1 MRSFG
6 QLWPT
11 LKRLLA
17 YGSPW
22 RKPLSV
28 AVMMLWIAAAAE
40 VSGPLLISYF
50 IDNMVARHHLPL
62 GKVAGLA
69 AAYVGL
75 QFLAAGLHYAQSLLF
90 NRAAVGVV
98 QSLRTD
104 VMDAAL
110 RQPLSA
116 FDTQPVGQ
124 LISRVTNDTE
134 VIRDL
139 YVTVVATVLR
149 SAALIGAML
158 VAMFSLD
165 WRMALVAILIFPA
178 VLTVMIIYQR
188 YSTPI
193 VRRVRA
199 YLADINDGFNEII
212 NGMSVIQ
219 QFRQQARFGERMGE
233 ASRSHYMA
241 RMQTLRLDGF
251 LLRPLLS
258 LFSALILCGL
268 LMLFSFTSAGTIEVG
283 VLYAFISY
291 LSRLN
296 EPLIELTTQQSML
309 QQAVVAG
316 ERVFELMDRPRQRYG
331 SDDRPLQSGA
341 IDIDHLSFAYRD
353 DNLVLQDITLSVPS
367 RSFVALV
374 GHTGSGK
381 STLASLLMGYYP
393 LTQGEIRLDGREIS
407 SLNHRVLRQGVAMVQ
422 QDPVVMADTFL
433 ANVTLGRDVSEA
445 QVWQALETVQLADLA
460 RGLSDGLHT
469 HLGEQGNTLSVGQKQ
484 LLALAER
491 IRFSAVLIFVV
502 VWFTLSY
509 IPIAHMVWGGGLL
522 AAHGALDFAGG
533 TVVHINAAIA
543 GLVGAYLI
551 GKRVGFGKEA
561 FKPHNLPMVFTGT
574 AILYIGW
581 FGFNAGSAGSA
592 NEIAA
597 LAFVNTVVA
606 TAAAI
611 LGWIIGEWTLR
622 GKPSLLGACSGAIAG
637 LVGVTPACG
646 YVGVGG
652 ALVIG
657 VIAGLAGL
665 WGVTMLKRLLR
676 VDDPCDVFGV
686 HGVCGIVG
694 CILTGVFAAS
704 SLGGVGF
711 VDGVT
716 MGHQVMVQL
725 ESIAITVVWSGVVA
739 FVGYKLADILVGLRV
754 PEEQEREG
762 LDVNS
767 HGENAY
773 NA

>member
-1 MRSFG
+1 M
-6 QLWPT
+6 
-11 LKRLLA
+11 K
-17 YGSPW
+17 
-22 RKPLSV
+22 
-28 AVMMLWIAAAAE
+28 IA
-40 VSGPLLISYF
+40 
-50 IDNMVARHHLPL
+50 
-62 GKVAGLA
+62 
-69 AAYVGL
+69 
-75 QFLAAGLHYAQSLLF
+75 
-90 NRAAVGVV
+90 
-98 QSLRTD
+98 
-104 VMDAAL
+104 
-110 RQPLSA
+110 
-116 FDTQPVGQ
+116 
-124 LISRVTNDTE
+124 
-134 VIRDL
+134 
-139 YVTVVATVLR
+139 
-149 SAALIGAML
+149 
-158 VAMFSLD
+158 
-165 WRMALVAILIFPA
+165 
-178 VLTVMIIYQR
+178 MIK
-188 YSTPI
+188 T
-193 VRRVRA
+193 
-199 YLADINDGFNEII
+199 
-212 NGMSVIQ
+212 
-219 QFRQQARFGERMGE
+219 
-233 ASRSHYMA
+233 
-241 RMQTLRLDGF
+241 
-251 LLRPLLS
+251 
-258 LFSALILCGL
+258 
-268 LMLFSFTSAGTIEVG
+268 
-283 VLYAFISY
+283 
-291 LSRLN
+291 
-296 EPLIELTTQQSML
+296 
-309 QQAVVAG
+309 
-316 ERVFELMDRPRQRYG
+316 
-331 SDDRPLQSGA
+331 
-341 IDIDHLSFAYRD
+341 
-353 DNLVLQDITLSVPS
+353 
-367 RSFVALV
+367 
-374 GHTGSGK
+374 
-381 STLASLLMGYYP
+381 TLASLALLPGLTIAAPAVADKADSAFMMICTALVLFMTIPGIALFYGGLIRAKNVLSM
-393 LTQGEIRLDGREIS
+393 LTQVTVTFALVCILWVVYGYSLAFGEG
-407 SLNHRVLRQGVAMVQ
+407 NH
-422 QDPVVMADTFL
+422 FF
-433 ANVTLGRDVSEA
+433 
-445 QVWQALETVQLADLA
+445 
-460 RGLSDGLHT
+460 
-469 HLGEQGNTLSVGQKQ
+469 GNTDGAMLKNIALTAVTGTIYQYIHVAFQGSFACITVG
-484 LLALAER
+484 LIVGALAER

-581 FGFNAGSAGSA
+581 FGFNAGFAGSA

>member
-1 MRSFG
+1 M
-6 QLWPT
+6 
-11 LKRLLA
+11 K
-17 YGSPW
+17 
-22 RKPLSV
+22 
-28 AVMMLWIAAAAE
+28 IA
-40 VSGPLLISYF
+40 
-50 IDNMVARHHLPL
+50 
-62 GKVAGLA
+62 
-69 AAYVGL
+69 
-75 QFLAAGLHYAQSLLF
+75 
-90 NRAAVGVV
+90 
-98 QSLRTD
+98 
-104 VMDAAL
+104 
-110 RQPLSA
+110 
-116 FDTQPVGQ
+116 
-124 LISRVTNDTE
+124 
-134 VIRDL
+134 
-139 YVTVVATVLR
+139 
-149 SAALIGAML
+149 
-158 VAMFSLD
+158 
-165 WRMALVAILIFPA
+165 
-178 VLTVMIIYQR
+178 MIK
-188 YSTPI
+188 T
-193 VRRVRA
+193 
-199 YLADINDGFNEII
+199 
-212 NGMSVIQ
+212 
-219 QFRQQARFGERMGE
+219 
-233 ASRSHYMA
+233 
-241 RMQTLRLDGF
+241 
-251 LLRPLLS
+251 
-258 LFSALILCGL
+258 
-268 LMLFSFTSAGTIEVG
+268 
-283 VLYAFISY
+283 
-291 LSRLN
+291 
-296 EPLIELTTQQSML
+296 
-309 QQAVVAG
+309 
-316 ERVFELMDRPRQRYG
+316 
-331 SDDRPLQSGA
+331 
-341 IDIDHLSFAYRD
+341 
-353 DNLVLQDITLSVPS
+353 
-367 RSFVALV
+367 
-374 GHTGSGK
+374 
-381 STLASLLMGYYP
+381 TLASLALLPGLTIAAPAVADKADSAFMMICTALVLFMTIPGIALFYGGLIRAKNVLSM
-393 LTQGEIRLDGREIS
+393 LTQVTVTFALVCILWVVYGYSLAFGEG
-407 SLNHRVLRQGVAMVQ
+407 
-422 QDPVVMADTFL
+422 
-433 ANVTLGRDVSEA
+433 
-445 QVWQALETVQLADLA
+445 
-460 RGLSDGLHT
+460 T
-469 HLGEQGNTLSVGQKQ
+469 HFFGNTDGAMLKNIALTAVTGTIYQYIHVAFQGSFACITVG
-484 LLALAER
+484 LIVGALAER

-509 IPIAHMVWGGGLL
+509 IPIAHMMWGGGLL

-561 FKPHNLPMVFTGT
+561 FKPHNLPMVFIGT

-686 HGVCGIVG
+686 HGVCGIIG
-694 CILTGVFAAS
+694 CILTGIFAAS

>member
-1 MRSFG
+1 M
-6 QLWPT
+6 
-11 LKRLLA
+11 K
-17 YGSPW
+17 
-22 RKPLSV
+22 
-28 AVMMLWIAAAAE
+28 IA
-40 VSGPLLISYF
+40 
-50 IDNMVARHHLPL
+50 
-62 GKVAGLA
+62 
-69 AAYVGL
+69 
-75 QFLAAGLHYAQSLLF
+75 
-90 NRAAVGVV
+90 
-98 QSLRTD
+98 
-104 VMDAAL
+104 
-110 RQPLSA
+110 
-116 FDTQPVGQ
+116 
-124 LISRVTNDTE
+124 
-134 VIRDL
+134 
-139 YVTVVATVLR
+139 
-149 SAALIGAML
+149 
-158 VAMFSLD
+158 
-165 WRMALVAILIFPA
+165 
-178 VLTVMIIYQR
+178 MIK
-188 YSTPI
+188 T
-193 VRRVRA
+193 
-199 YLADINDGFNEII
+199 
-212 NGMSVIQ
+212 
-219 QFRQQARFGERMGE
+219 
-233 ASRSHYMA
+233 
-241 RMQTLRLDGF
+241 
-251 LLRPLLS
+251 
-258 LFSALILCGL
+258 
-268 LMLFSFTSAGTIEVG
+268 
-283 VLYAFISY
+283 
-291 LSRLN
+291 
-296 EPLIELTTQQSML
+296 
-309 QQAVVAG
+309 
-316 ERVFELMDRPRQRYG
+316 
-331 SDDRPLQSGA
+331 
-341 IDIDHLSFAYRD
+341 
-353 DNLVLQDITLSVPS
+353 
-367 RSFVALV
+367 
-374 GHTGSGK
+374 
-381 STLASLLMGYYP
+381 TLASLVLLPGLTMAAPAVADKADNAFMMISTALVLFMTIPGIALFYGGLIRAKNVLSM
-393 LTQGEIRLDGREIS
+393 LTQVTVTFALVCILWVVYGYSLAFGEG
-407 SLNHRVLRQGVAMVQ
+407 NHFFGNVEGAMLKNIALTAVTGTIYQYIHVAFQGSFACI
-422 QDPVVMADTFL
+422 
-433 ANVTLGRDVSEA
+433 
-445 QVWQALETVQLADLA
+445 TV
-460 RGLSDGLHT
+460 GLI
-469 HLGEQGNTLSVGQKQ
+469 VG
-484 LLALAER
+484 ALAER

-551 GKRVGFGKEA
+551 GKRVDFGKEA

-581 FGFNAGSAGSA
+581 FGFNAGSASSA

-725 ESIAITVVWSGVVA
+725 ESIAITVAWSGVVA

>member
-1 MRSFG
+1 M
-6 QLWPT
+6 
-11 LKRLLA
+11 K
-17 YGSPW
+17 
-22 RKPLSV
+22 
-28 AVMMLWIAAAAE
+28 IA
-40 VSGPLLISYF
+40 
-50 IDNMVARHHLPL
+50 
-62 GKVAGLA
+62 
-69 AAYVGL
+69 
-75 QFLAAGLHYAQSLLF
+75 
-90 NRAAVGVV
+90 
-98 QSLRTD
+98 
-104 VMDAAL
+104 
-110 RQPLSA
+110 
-116 FDTQPVGQ
+116 
-124 LISRVTNDTE
+124 
-134 VIRDL
+134 
-139 YVTVVATVLR
+139 
-149 SAALIGAML
+149 
-158 VAMFSLD
+158 
-165 WRMALVAILIFPA
+165 
-178 VLTVMIIYQR
+178 MIK
-188 YSTPI
+188 
-193 VRRVRA
+193 
-199 YLADINDGFNEII
+199 N
-212 NGMSVIQ
+212 
-219 QFRQQARFGERMGE
+219 
-233 ASRSHYMA
+233 
-241 RMQTLRLDGF
+241 
-251 LLRPLLS
+251 
-258 LFSALILCGL
+258 
-268 LMLFSFTSAGTIEVG
+268 
-283 VLYAFISY
+283 
-291 LSRLN
+291 
-296 EPLIELTTQQSML
+296 
-309 QQAVVAG
+309 
-316 ERVFELMDRPRQRYG
+316 
-331 SDDRPLQSGA
+331 
-341 IDIDHLSFAYRD
+341 
-353 DNLVLQDITLSVPS
+353 
-367 RSFVALV
+367 
-374 GHTGSGK
+374 
-381 STLASLLMGYYP
+381 TLASLALLPGLTIAAPAVADKADSAFMMICTALVLFMTIPGIALFYGGLIRAKNVLSM
-393 LTQGEIRLDGREIS
+393 LTQVTVTFALVCILWVVYGYSLAFGEG
-407 SLNHRVLRQGVAMVQ
+407 NH
-422 QDPVVMADTFL
+422 FF
-433 ANVTLGRDVSEA
+433 
-445 QVWQALETVQLADLA
+445 
-460 RGLSDGLHT
+460 
-469 HLGEQGNTLSVGQKQ
+469 GNTDGAMLKNIALTAVTGTIYQYIHVAFQGSFACITVG
-484 LLALAER
+484 LIVGALAER

>member
-1 MRSFG
+1 M
-6 QLWPT
+6 
-11 LKRLLA
+11 K
-17 YGSPW
+17 
-22 RKPLSV
+22 
-28 AVMMLWIAAAAE
+28 IA
-40 VSGPLLISYF
+40 
-50 IDNMVARHHLPL
+50 
-62 GKVAGLA
+62 
-69 AAYVGL
+69 
-75 QFLAAGLHYAQSLLF
+75 
-90 NRAAVGVV
+90 
-98 QSLRTD
+98 
-104 VMDAAL
+104 
-110 RQPLSA
+110 
-116 FDTQPVGQ
+116 
-124 LISRVTNDTE
+124 
-134 VIRDL
+134 
-139 YVTVVATVLR
+139 
-149 SAALIGAML
+149 
-158 VAMFSLD
+158 
-165 WRMALVAILIFPA
+165 
-178 VLTVMIIYQR
+178 MIK
-188 YSTPI
+188 T
-193 VRRVRA
+193 
-199 YLADINDGFNEII
+199 
-212 NGMSVIQ
+212 
-219 QFRQQARFGERMGE
+219 
-233 ASRSHYMA
+233 
-241 RMQTLRLDGF
+241 
-251 LLRPLLS
+251 
-258 LFSALILCGL
+258 
-268 LMLFSFTSAGTIEVG
+268 
-283 VLYAFISY
+283 
-291 LSRLN
+291 
-296 EPLIELTTQQSML
+296 
-309 QQAVVAG
+309 
-316 ERVFELMDRPRQRYG
+316 
-331 SDDRPLQSGA
+331 
-341 IDIDHLSFAYRD
+341 
-353 DNLVLQDITLSVPS
+353 
-367 RSFVALV
+367 
-374 GHTGSGK
+374 
-381 STLASLLMGYYP
+381 TLASLALLPGLTIAAPAVADKADSAFMMICTALVLFMIIPGIALFYGGLIRAKNVLSM
-393 LTQGEIRLDGREIS
+393 LTQVTVTFALVCILWVVYGYSLAFGEG
-407 SLNHRVLRQGVAMVQ
+407 NH
-422 QDPVVMADTFL
+422 FF
-433 ANVTLGRDVSEA
+433 
-445 QVWQALETVQLADLA
+445 
-460 RGLSDGLHT
+460 
-469 HLGEQGNTLSVGQKQ
+469 GNTDGAMLKNIALTAVTGTIYQYIHVAFQGSFACITVG
-484 LLALAER
+484 LIVGALAER

-561 FKPHNLPMVFTGT
+561 FKPHNLPMVFIGT

>member
-1 MRSFG
+1 M
-6 QLWPT
+6 
-11 LKRLLA
+11 K
-17 YGSPW
+17 
-22 RKPLSV
+22 
-28 AVMMLWIAAAAE
+28 IA
-40 VSGPLLISYF
+40 
-50 IDNMVARHHLPL
+50 
-62 GKVAGLA
+62 
-69 AAYVGL
+69 
-75 QFLAAGLHYAQSLLF
+75 
-90 NRAAVGVV
+90 
-98 QSLRTD
+98 
-104 VMDAAL
+104 
-110 RQPLSA
+110 
-116 FDTQPVGQ
+116 
-124 LISRVTNDTE
+124 
-134 VIRDL
+134 
-139 YVTVVATVLR
+139 
-149 SAALIGAML
+149 
-158 VAMFSLD
+158 
-165 WRMALVAILIFPA
+165 
-178 VLTVMIIYQR
+178 MIK
-188 YSTPI
+188 T
-193 VRRVRA
+193 
-199 YLADINDGFNEII
+199 
-212 NGMSVIQ
+212 
-219 QFRQQARFGERMGE
+219 
-233 ASRSHYMA
+233 
-241 RMQTLRLDGF
+241 
-251 LLRPLLS
+251 
-258 LFSALILCGL
+258 
-268 LMLFSFTSAGTIEVG
+268 
-283 VLYAFISY
+283 
-291 LSRLN
+291 
-296 EPLIELTTQQSML
+296 
-309 QQAVVAG
+309 
-316 ERVFELMDRPRQRYG
+316 
-331 SDDRPLQSGA
+331 
-341 IDIDHLSFAYRD
+341 
-353 DNLVLQDITLSVPS
+353 
-367 RSFVALV
+367 
-374 GHTGSGK
+374 
-381 STLASLLMGYYP
+381 TLASLALLPGLTIAAPAVADKADSAFMMICTALVLFMTIPGIALFYGGLIRAKNVLSM
-393 LTQGEIRLDGREIS
+393 LTQVTVTFALVCILWVVYGYSLAFGEGNHFFGNADGAMLKNI
-407 SLNHRVLRQGVAMVQ
+407 VLTAVTGTIYQYIHVAFQGSFACI
-422 QDPVVMADTFL
+422 
-433 ANVTLGRDVSEA
+433 
-445 QVWQALETVQLADLA
+445 TV
-460 RGLSDGLHT
+460 GLI
-469 HLGEQGNTLSVGQKQ
+469 VG
-484 LLALAER
+484 ALAER

-665 WGVTMLKRLLR
+665 WGVTMLKCLLR

>member
-1 MRSFG
+1 M
-6 QLWPT
+6 
-11 LKRLLA
+11 K
-17 YGSPW
+17 
-22 RKPLSV
+22 
-28 AVMMLWIAAAAE
+28 IA
-40 VSGPLLISYF
+40 
-50 IDNMVARHHLPL
+50 
-62 GKVAGLA
+62 
-69 AAYVGL
+69 
-75 QFLAAGLHYAQSLLF
+75 
-90 NRAAVGVV
+90 
-98 QSLRTD
+98 
-104 VMDAAL
+104 
-110 RQPLSA
+110 
-116 FDTQPVGQ
+116 
-124 LISRVTNDTE
+124 
-134 VIRDL
+134 
-139 YVTVVATVLR
+139 
-149 SAALIGAML
+149 
-158 VAMFSLD
+158 
-165 WRMALVAILIFPA
+165 
-178 VLTVMIIYQR
+178 MIK
-188 YSTPI
+188 T
-193 VRRVRA
+193 
-199 YLADINDGFNEII
+199 
-212 NGMSVIQ
+212 
-219 QFRQQARFGERMGE
+219 
-233 ASRSHYMA
+233 
-241 RMQTLRLDGF
+241 
-251 LLRPLLS
+251 
-258 LFSALILCGL
+258 
-268 LMLFSFTSAGTIEVG
+268 
-283 VLYAFISY
+283 
-291 LSRLN
+291 
-296 EPLIELTTQQSML
+296 
-309 QQAVVAG
+309 
-316 ERVFELMDRPRQRYG
+316 
-331 SDDRPLQSGA
+331 
-341 IDIDHLSFAYRD
+341 
-353 DNLVLQDITLSVPS
+353 
-367 RSFVALV
+367 
-374 GHTGSGK
+374 
-381 STLASLLMGYYP
+381 TLASLALLPGLTIAAPAVADKADSAFMMICTALVLFMTIPGIALFYGGLIRAKNVLSM
-393 LTQGEIRLDGREIS
+393 LTQVTVTFALVCILWVVYGYSLAFGEG
-407 SLNHRVLRQGVAMVQ
+407 NH
-422 QDPVVMADTFL
+422 FF
-433 ANVTLGRDVSEA
+433 
-445 QVWQALETVQLADLA
+445 
-460 RGLSDGLHT
+460 
-469 HLGEQGNTLSVGQKQ
+469 GNTDGAMLKNIALTAVTGTIYQYIHVAFQGSFACITVG
-484 LLALAER
+484 LIVGALAER

-597 LAFVNTVVA
+597 LAFVNTVAA

>member
-1 MRSFG
+1 M
-6 QLWPT
+6 
-11 LKRLLA
+11 K
-17 YGSPW
+17 
-22 RKPLSV
+22 
-28 AVMMLWIAAAAE
+28 IA
-40 VSGPLLISYF
+40 
-50 IDNMVARHHLPL
+50 
-62 GKVAGLA
+62 
-69 AAYVGL
+69 
-75 QFLAAGLHYAQSLLF
+75 
-90 NRAAVGVV
+90 
-98 QSLRTD
+98 
-104 VMDAAL
+104 
-110 RQPLSA
+110 
-116 FDTQPVGQ
+116 
-124 LISRVTNDTE
+124 
-134 VIRDL
+134 
-139 YVTVVATVLR
+139 
-149 SAALIGAML
+149 
-158 VAMFSLD
+158 
-165 WRMALVAILIFPA
+165 
-178 VLTVMIIYQR
+178 MIK
-188 YSTPI
+188 T
-193 VRRVRA
+193 
-199 YLADINDGFNEII
+199 
-212 NGMSVIQ
+212 
-219 QFRQQARFGERMGE
+219 
-233 ASRSHYMA
+233 
-241 RMQTLRLDGF
+241 
-251 LLRPLLS
+251 
-258 LFSALILCGL
+258 
-268 LMLFSFTSAGTIEVG
+268 
-283 VLYAFISY
+283 
-291 LSRLN
+291 
-296 EPLIELTTQQSML
+296 
-309 QQAVVAG
+309 
-316 ERVFELMDRPRQRYG
+316 
-331 SDDRPLQSGA
+331 
-341 IDIDHLSFAYRD
+341 
-353 DNLVLQDITLSVPS
+353 
-367 RSFVALV
+367 
-374 GHTGSGK
+374 
-381 STLASLLMGYYP
+381 TLASLALLPGLTIAAPAVADKADSAFMMICTALVLFMTIPGIALFYGGLIRAKNVLSM
-393 LTQGEIRLDGREIS
+393 LTQVTVTFALVCILWVVYGYSLAFGEG
-407 SLNHRVLRQGVAMVQ
+407 NH
-422 QDPVVMADTFL
+422 FF
-433 ANVTLGRDVSEA
+433 
-445 QVWQALETVQLADLA
+445 
-460 RGLSDGLHT
+460 
-469 HLGEQGNTLSVGQKQ
+469 GNTDGAMLKNIALTAVTGTIYQYIHVAFQGSFACITVG
-484 LLALAER
+484 LIVGALAER
-491 IRFSAVLIFVV
+491 IRFSAVLILVV

-574 AILYIGW
+574 VILYIGW

>member
-1 MRSFG
+1 M
-6 QLWPT
+6 
-11 LKRLLA
+11 K
-17 YGSPW
+17 
-22 RKPLSV
+22 
-28 AVMMLWIAAAAE
+28 IA
-40 VSGPLLISYF
+40 
-50 IDNMVARHHLPL
+50 
-62 GKVAGLA
+62 
-69 AAYVGL
+69 
-75 QFLAAGLHYAQSLLF
+75 
-90 NRAAVGVV
+90 
-98 QSLRTD
+98 
-104 VMDAAL
+104 
-110 RQPLSA
+110 
-116 FDTQPVGQ
+116 
-124 LISRVTNDTE
+124 
-134 VIRDL
+134 
-139 YVTVVATVLR
+139 
-149 SAALIGAML
+149 
-158 VAMFSLD
+158 
-165 WRMALVAILIFPA
+165 
-178 VLTVMIIYQR
+178 MIK
-188 YSTPI
+188 T
-193 VRRVRA
+193 
-199 YLADINDGFNEII
+199 
-212 NGMSVIQ
+212 
-219 QFRQQARFGERMGE
+219 
-233 ASRSHYMA
+233 
-241 RMQTLRLDGF
+241 
-251 LLRPLLS
+251 
-258 LFSALILCGL
+258 
-268 LMLFSFTSAGTIEVG
+268 
-283 VLYAFISY
+283 
-291 LSRLN
+291 
-296 EPLIELTTQQSML
+296 
-309 QQAVVAG
+309 
-316 ERVFELMDRPRQRYG
+316 
-331 SDDRPLQSGA
+331 
-341 IDIDHLSFAYRD
+341 
-353 DNLVLQDITLSVPS
+353 
-367 RSFVALV
+367 
-374 GHTGSGK
+374 
-381 STLASLLMGYYP
+381 TLASLALLPGLTIAAPAVADKADSAFMMICTALVLFMTIPGIALFYGGLIRAKNVLSM
-393 LTQGEIRLDGREIS
+393 LTQVTVTFALVCILWVVYGYSLAFGEGNHFFGNADGAMLKNIS
-407 SLNHRVLRQGVAMVQ
+407 LTAVTGTIYQYIHVAFQGSFACI
-422 QDPVVMADTFL
+422 
-433 ANVTLGRDVSEA
+433 
-445 QVWQALETVQLADLA
+445 TV
-460 RGLSDGLHT
+460 GLI
-469 HLGEQGNTLSVGQKQ
+469 VG
-484 LLALAER
+484 ALAER

-686 HGVCGIVG
+686 HGVCGIIG